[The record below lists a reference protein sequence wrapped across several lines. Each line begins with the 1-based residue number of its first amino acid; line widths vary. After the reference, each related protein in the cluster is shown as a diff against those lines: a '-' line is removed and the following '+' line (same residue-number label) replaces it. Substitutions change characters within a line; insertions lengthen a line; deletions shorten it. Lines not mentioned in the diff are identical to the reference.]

1 MDNKEHVLLLIIGK
15 SASGKDFLTNKLCER
30 AGLNQL
36 ISYTTRERRVNEG
49 ETHIFVT
56 EEDYEQIKSD
66 GKIAAF
72 TQIGPYKYWSTIDQL
87 YTTDCYIIDYLGLK
101 TLRELN
107 LPNLRLVTV
116 YINVPDSI
124 REDRAL
130 NKRKDDKAKFRAR
143 SFAEREQ
150 FREMLKNAD
159 FDYSI
164 SNIEWPKAYS
174 VLRHISDIEGVWK
187 NYVEEESKC

>member
-1 MDNKEHVLLLIIGK
+1 MENKEHVLLCVLGK

-30 AGLNQL
+30 TGLKQL
-36 ISYTTRERRVNEG
+36 ISYTTRERRVDEG
-49 ETHIFVT
+49 DTHVFVT
-56 EEDYEQIKSD
+56 ETDYEQMKSE

-72 TQIGPYKYWSTIDQL
+72 TQIGQYKYWSTVEQL
-87 YTTDCYIIDYLGLK
+87 HNADCYIIDYVGLK
-101 TLRELN
+101 TLRKLN
-107 LPNLRLVTV
+107 LPNVRLVTV
-116 YINVPDSI
+116 FVNTPDDI
-124 REDRAL
+124 REERAL

-143 SFAEREQ
+143 SFAESGQ

-159 FDYSI
+159 FDYSV

-187 NYVEEESKC
+187 NNLEEEIE

>member
-1 MDNKEHVLLLIIGK
+1 MENKEHVLLLILGK

-36 ISYTTRERRVNEG
+36 ISYTTRPRRVNEG
-49 ETHIFVT
+49 DTHIFVT
-56 EEDYEQIKSD
+56 ESDYEQMKSE

-72 TQIGPYKYWSTIDQL
+72 TQIGDYKYWSTTNQL
-87 YTTDCYIIDYLGLK
+87 YTTDCYIIDYTGLK

-107 LPNLRLVTV
+107 LPGLRFVTV
-116 YINVPDSI
+116 FINTPDSV

-130 NKRKDDKAKFRAR
+130 NKRKDDKIAFRKR
-143 SFAEREQ
+143 SLAEREQ
-150 FREMLKNAD
+150 FREMQKNAD

-187 NYVEEESKC
+187 NHLEEEVE